1 MSIAYSVYLI
11 GPSAIVG
18 YVVIL
23 CFYPIMVS
31 NEIDITFPNII
42 LLQGSISS
50 LSSFL
55 RLKVVTI
62 SDKRVTMMSEI
73 INSMRLIKMYAW
85 EQPFTQRIDNLRK
98 DEVKNLRKAAF
109 LQSLTT
115 TTSPSITIVAGF
127 ATFLTMTLAG
137 VDLVTTKAFTILSI
151 FNAMQVD
158 ELNLC

>member
-1 MSIAYSVYLI
+1 
-11 GPSAIVG
+11 
-18 YVVIL
+18 
-23 CFYPIMVS
+23 
-31 NEIDITFPNII
+31 
-42 LLQGSISS
+42 
-50 LSSFL
+50 
-55 RLKVVTI
+55 
-62 SDKRVTMMSEI
+62 MMSEI

-109 LQSLTT
+109 LQSLTST
-115 TTSPSITIVAGF
+115 ISPSITIVAGF